1 MSVNMQDLILIYE
14 GSVKRVWKPET
25 IDDIL
30 WFEYTDDYSVFDWGK
45 MPDTILNKGRALAA
59 LGAFFFQYLEQPAI
73 WESLPASKNLRK
85 FERRWLDARWSH
97 RLYKAVL
104 SRHGAPHHCKGLVKG
119 DGQPAG
125 WADVAGRGVTYL
137 KALPAAVFR
146 PEPYRLIAETVYYY
160 SRRPVDVP
168 RRLIPI
174 EVVFRFGMAP
184 GSSLTRRL
192 EANPDYA
199 QTLGLSE
206 QPREGEWFAHP
217 VIELFT
223 KLEPKDRLLSVQE
236 ALLISCLTPEE
247 FEHMIELAYDT
258 ALALYE
264 LFAARGIE
272 LWDGKF
278 EFITGQEG
286 LMLADSIGPDEL
298 RLVYKGHNL
307 SKEMIRQVYR
317 GSHWE
322 ASLKEAQAL
331 AMEMGR
337 PEQWRQI
344 ARTRLKVEPE
354 PLPADFKSAIDKLYG
369 VIANHVIGEGVFANH
384 PTLDEF
390 VKTIPGTRK
399 GR

>member
-1 MSVNMQDLILIYE
+1 MQDLILIYE

-59 LGAFFFQYLEQPAI
+59 LGAFFFLYLERTEI
-73 WESLPASKNLRK
+73 WASLPGSENLRR
-85 FERRWLDARWSH
+85 FDRQWQDARWSH
-97 RLYKAVL
+97 RVYKAVL
-104 SRHGAPHHCKGLVKG
+104 SRHGAPHHFKGLVKG

-125 WADVAGRGVTYL
+125 WKDVAGKGVTYL
-137 KALPAAVFR
+137 QALPAAVFR
-146 PEPYRLIAETVYYY
+146 PEPYQLIAETVYYY
-160 SRRPVDVP
+160 SRRPVDVQ
-168 RRLIPI
+168 RRLVPL
-174 EVVFRFGMAP
+174 EVVFRFGMPP
-184 GSSLTRRL
+184 GSSLKRRL
-192 EANPDYA
+192 EENPDYA
-199 QTLGLSE
+199 LILGLTKP
-206 QPREGEWFAHP
+206 PREGEWFAHP

-236 ALLISCLTPEE
+236 ALLISGLSPEE
-247 FEHMIELAYDT
+247 FEAMIELSYDA
-258 ALALYE
+258 ALALYD
-264 LFAARGIE
+264 LFSGRGIE

-278 EFITGQEG
+278 EFITGEEG
-286 LMLADSIGPDEL
+286 LMIADSIGPDEL

-317 GSHWE
+317 GSRWE
-322 ASLKEAQAL
+322 SSLKEAQAL
-331 AMEMGR
+331 ATEKGR

-369 VIANHVIGEGVFANH
+369 VIANHVIGENIFANH
-384 PTLDEF
+384 PALDEF
-390 VKTIPGTRK
+390 VKTIPGTHK
-399 GR
+399 GT